1 MQETSVVA
9 VAKKGCY
16 GYYLCIT
23 ICTGC
28 GLASSAVLRIFS
40 MHYSVFTVWFFV
52 VLLLKIQIAWTWTLC
67 SSHTWDYKC
76 YLA

>member
-23 ICTGC
+23 IGC

-40 MHYSVFTVWFFV
+40 MHHSVFTVWFFV
-52 VLLLKIQIAWTWTLC
+52 VLLLKIQLRELEHYALLILEIINAI
-67 SSHTWDYKC
+67 
-76 YLA
+76 

>member
-40 MHYSVFTVWFFV
+40 MHHSVFTVWFFV
-52 VLLLKIQIAWTWTLC
+52 VLLLKIQLRELEHYVLLILEIINAI
-67 SSHTWDYKC
+67 
-76 YLA
+76 